1 MIGGSP
7 YLYRMRS
14 RRGQRSR
21 NFYTFLVLYATL
33 VIGGAS
39 AYCYLWADVLGNQA
53 RENLL
58 YLAECDTS
66 VSPQEILA
74 FKARFDT
81 DPDFHRIEYIS
92 PERAAALLREDALS
106 SLDGGDEMEE
116 ALPALLAIRLSAS
129 VYEEGRE
136 EEVIGRLRQQREL
149 FGIYA
154 QPELADRVRTQLKK
168 IGQGLAVAGILIF
181 LLAVA
186 VISGLLKLSLFTSR
200 TEIKTM
206 QLTGATP
213 AYIRTPYLKQYA
225 GLAFLAGMLAGLT
238 ILLLHFSLTGFAL
251 PGQENLLALSLLV
264 AGILLFG
271 ILLSLWITYRMV
283 NTYIFADIA
292 TLF

>member
-1 MIGGSP
+1 M
-7 YLYRMRS
+7 L
-14 RRGQRSR
+14 
-21 NFYTFLVLYATL
+21 FATL
-33 VIGGAS
+33 VIGGGA

-74 FKARFDT
+74 FKARFDA

-92 PERAAALLREDALS
+92 PERAAALLREEALS

-116 ALPALLAIRLSAS
+116 ALPALLAIRFSAS
-129 VYEEGRE
+129 VYKEGRE
-136 EEVIGRLRQQREL
+136 DEVIGRLRQQPEL
-149 FGIYA
+149 FGVYA
-154 QPELADRVRTQLKK
+154 QPELADRVRTQLKE

-181 LLAVA
+181 LLALA

-213 AYIRTPYLKQYA
+213 AYIRAPYLKQYA

-238 ILLLHFSLTGFAL
+238 IFLLHFSLTGFAL
-251 PGQENLLALSLLV
+251 PGQETLLALSLLF
-264 AGILLFG
+264 ASILLFG
-271 ILLSLWITYRMV
+271 MLLSLWITYRMV